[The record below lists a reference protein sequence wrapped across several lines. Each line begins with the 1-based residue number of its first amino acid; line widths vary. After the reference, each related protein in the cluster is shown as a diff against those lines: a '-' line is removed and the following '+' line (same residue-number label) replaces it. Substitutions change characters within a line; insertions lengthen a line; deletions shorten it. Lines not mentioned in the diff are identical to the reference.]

1 MPIEVGPKWK
11 KRIKAPL
18 GIYIWGALVI
28 LRFGVSNTVGYY
40 VAIREA
46 NGDVYLPLVVVSF
59 ALSLFTA
66 GAAIWAMTGDNAGRL
81 ALMILTPLNI
91 GWAVLLLIPVFA
103 GDDKELATQA
113 MNGIISQVFV
123 SLWIIAMEWYFMT
136 EKVVEYYKQDA

>member
-1 MPIEVGPKWK
+1 MTVVVEPQWK

-18 GIYIWGALVI
+18 GIYAWGALVI
-28 LRFGVSNTVGYY
+28 LRFGFSNTVGYY
-40 VAIREA
+40 FSIREA

-66 GAAIWAMTGDNAGRL
+66 GAAIWAMTGENTGRL

-91 GWAVLLLIPVFA
+91 GWALLLSIPLLA
-103 GDDKELATQA
+103 GEDKELATQA
-113 MNGIISQVFV
+113 MHVIINQVFL

-136 EKVVEYYKQDA
+136 KKIVEYYKQDA